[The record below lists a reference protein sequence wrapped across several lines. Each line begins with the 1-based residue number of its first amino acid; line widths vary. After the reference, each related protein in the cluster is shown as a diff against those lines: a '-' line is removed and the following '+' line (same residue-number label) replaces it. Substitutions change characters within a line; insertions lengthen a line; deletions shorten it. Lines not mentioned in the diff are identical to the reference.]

1 MLKLSD
7 FDTSAV
13 FEKIRPMRIFFNIAG
28 RRGDLIMEL
37 LEIGKIINTH
47 GLRGDV
53 KVTSWT
59 DAPEDFEYIKKAF
72 VKKGGEE
79 ILLNISYVKY
89 QKNNLIVKF
98 KEINSIE
105 EAETF
110 KNLVLKTEK
119 SELPPLPEGMYYIA
133 DLIGCMVVDNDGE
146 EKGKITDVFSA
157 GAGNVYE
164 VRAEDGK
171 KLYLPANEGTIIST
185 DIENKKIVMDIPDGL
200 ED

>member
-1 MLKLSD
+1 MRK
-7 FDTSAV
+7 SALCG
-13 FEKIRPMRIFFNIAG
+13 FFSILPAC
-28 RRGDLIMEL
+28 RKDLIMEM

-53 KVTSWT
+53 KVISWT
-59 DAPEDFEYIKKAF
+59 DTPEDFENIKKAC

-79 ILLNISYVKY
+79 ISLNISYVKY
-89 QKNNLIVKF
+89 QKNNLIIKF

-110 KNLVLKTEK
+110 KNLILRAEK
-119 SELPPLPEGMYYIA
+119 GELPPLPEGVYYIA
-133 DLIGCMVVDNDGE
+133 DLIGCLVEDTEGNN
-146 EKGKITDVFSA
+146 KGKVIDVFSA

-164 VRAEDGK
+164 VQAENGK
-171 KLYLPANEGTIIST
+171 KNYLPANEGTIIST
-185 DIENKKIVMDIPDGL
+185 DIENKKIIMDIPDGL

>member
-1 MLKLSD
+1 MRK
-7 FDTSAV
+7 SALCG
-13 FEKIRPMRIFFNIAG
+13 FFSILHAEERI
-28 RRGDLIMEL
+28 LIMEM

-59 DAPEDFEYIKKAF
+59 DTPEDFENIKKAY

-79 ILLNISYVKY
+79 IFLNISYVKY
-89 QKNNLIVKF
+89 QKNNLIIKF

-110 KNLVLKTEK
+110 KNLVLKAEK
-119 SELPPLPEGMYYIA
+119 SDLPPLPDGVYYIA
-133 DLIGCMVVDNDGE
+133 DLIGCTVVDDKE
-146 EKGKITDVFSA
+146 VEKGKVIDVFSA

-164 VRAEDGK
+164 VKTEDGK

-185 DIENKKIVMDIPDGL
+185 DIENKIIVMNIPDGL